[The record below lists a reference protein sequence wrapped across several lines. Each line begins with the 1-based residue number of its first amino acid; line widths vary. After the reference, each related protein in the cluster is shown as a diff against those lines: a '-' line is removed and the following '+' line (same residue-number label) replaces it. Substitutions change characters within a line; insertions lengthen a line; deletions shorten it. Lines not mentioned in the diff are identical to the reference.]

1 MRARLAT
8 TDAMLVATVLLW
20 SLNFTVTKYVL
31 THGFKPLAYSAVRYG
46 LAVLVFGALTLA
58 LERSLRVE
66 GARNWLLLGAA
77 TVVLTLNQICFVYA
91 LKFTTATTSALVL
104 GSTPI
109 FATLFA
115 AVVGLERITSRIALA
130 AAASFGG
137 VALVAV
143 GSEGGITRLSGD
155 IKGVLLTLGMAAT
168 WAAYSVAITPLM
180 RTYSPYRI
188 SSIVLVGTWVAVAAI
203 GGHQLSTQDWE
214 LGWLVWLGLA
224 YAVLGPLV
232 LTNVLWFTSIARI
245 GPPRA
250 SLFANLQPF
259 TAAIFALLLL
269 DESITTVQVA
279 GGFAIA
285 AGILLSRGPAT
296 PAPRGE

>member
-1 MRARLAT
+1 MRSRLAT

-20 SLNFTVTKYVL
+20 AFNFTVTKYVL
-31 THGFKPLAYSAVRYG
+31 VHGFKPLAYSAVRYG

-58 LERSLRVE
+58 LERSLRIN
-66 GARNWLLLGAA
+66 GRRDWLLLAAA
-77 TVVLTLNQICFVYA
+77 TVVLSLNQVCFVYA
-91 LKFTTATTSALVL
+91 LTFTTATTSALVL

-115 AVVGLERITSRIALA
+115 AVVGLERISSRIAFA
-130 AAASFGG
+130 TAASFTG

-143 GSEGGITRLSGD
+143 GAEGGVTRLSGD
-155 IKGVLLTLGMAAT
+155 IKGVLLTLAMAAT

-180 RTYSPYRI
+180 RSYSPYRI
-188 SSIVLVGTWVAVAAI
+188 SAIVLVGTWIAMAAVGSHQVAA
-203 GGHQLSTQDWE
+203 QDWQ
-214 LGWLVWLGLA
+214 LGWLVWLGLV

-232 LTNVLWFTSIARI
+232 LTNVLWFTSVARI

-259 TAAIFALLLL
+259 AAAIFALLLL
-269 DESITTVQVA
+269 DESVTMMQAA

-285 AGILLSRGPAT
+285 AGIVLSRGPAT